1 MKIEYFIK
9 KRRLIIICLL
19 SELILISLVYFT
31 SSLLI
36 INFLELVIFFTIY
49 LLIGY
54 ILGKYEL
61 LLPKNFKSIQKFVHK
76 YSFLFIINYSFQ
88 LFYFIL
94 NNSNNNYL
102 DILRY
107 NLIFIT
113 LNFLLHLLLLII
125 LGNKYKDSIWLYLIR
140 KESKIE
146 LDEYIENYNKINLK
160 KIKLLNINDLYNF
173 YLMDIDGLIT
183 ENNYFEEDNNLSGII
198 LNINNINK
206 VDIIEWSNNFLE
218 FLPINFLNKNYI
230 KSYILRRN
238 MKKIYSYL
246 KRFGDIFI
254 STLLV
259 IILLP
264 LMFLVSILIKIEDGG
279 PIFYSQKRTGYK
291 EKIFNIYK
299 FRSMKVDAENTGI
312 QWSTRGDSRI
322 TNIGKILRLT
332 RIDELPQ
339 LLSVI
344 KGEMSLIG
352 PRPERPEI
360 NKILFKET
368 NIYKYRY
375 LIKPGL
381 SGWAQV
387 NYNYAASA
395 EESKIKLGYDMFYLR
410 NSSFLLDILIIFKTI
425 KIIFNLKG
433 ALPN

>member
-1 MKIEYFIK
+1 
-9 KRRLIIICLL
+9 
-19 SELILISLVYFT
+19 
-31 SSLLI
+31 
-36 INFLELVIFFTIY
+36 
-49 LLIGY
+49 
-54 ILGKYEL
+54 
-61 LLPKNFKSIQKFVHK
+61 
-76 YSFLFIINYSFQ
+76 
-88 LFYFIL
+88 
-94 NNSNNNYL
+94 
-102 DILRY
+102 
-107 NLIFIT
+107 
-113 LNFLLHLLLLII
+113 
-125 LGNKYKDSIWLYLIR
+125 LYLIR